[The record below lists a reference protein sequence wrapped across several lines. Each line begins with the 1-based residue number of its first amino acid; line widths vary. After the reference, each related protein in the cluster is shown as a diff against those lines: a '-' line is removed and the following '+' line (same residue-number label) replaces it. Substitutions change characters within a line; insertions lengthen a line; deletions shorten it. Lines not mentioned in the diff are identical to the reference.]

1 MSDTELKNLPINLWA
16 EDDRPR
22 EKMLLKGAH
31 ALSDAE
37 LLAILIA
44 TGTRELSAVDL
55 GKKILALTG
64 NQLNELGKL
73 SIKDFKKVKGIG
85 EAKAIT
91 IAAALELGR
100 RRKLDESKQ
109 AHQFITSSKQAA
121 DYFLPL
127 LSDLKH
133 EEFWVG
139 YLNRRHKIIELKKVS
154 EGGVAGTVA
163 DPKIIFKH
171 AVELLASSIILAH
184 NHPSGNLSPS
194 EADKHLTK
202 KLVQGGKMLD
212 ILVVDHLIISDQRFY
227 SFADEGLM

>member
-1 MSDTELKNLPINLWA
+1 M
-16 EDDRPR
+16 
-22 EKMLLKGAH
+22 
-31 ALSDAE
+31 
-37 LLAILIA
+37 
-44 TGTRELSAVDL
+44 
-55 GKKILALTG
+55 
-64 NQLNELGKL
+64 
-73 SIKDFKKVKGIG
+73 
-85 EAKAIT
+85 
-91 IAAALELGR
+91 
-100 RRKLDESKQ
+100 
-109 AHQFITSSKQAA
+109 
-121 DYFLPL
+121 PL

-194 EADKHLTK
+194 EADKQLTK

>member
-1 MSDTELKNLPINLWA
+1 MSDAELKNLPINFWA

-22 EKMLLKGAH
+22 EKMLLKGAY

-100 RRKLDESKQ
+100 RKKLDESKQ

-184 NHPSGNLSPS
+184 NHPSGNLRPS
-194 EADKHLTK
+194 EADKQLTK